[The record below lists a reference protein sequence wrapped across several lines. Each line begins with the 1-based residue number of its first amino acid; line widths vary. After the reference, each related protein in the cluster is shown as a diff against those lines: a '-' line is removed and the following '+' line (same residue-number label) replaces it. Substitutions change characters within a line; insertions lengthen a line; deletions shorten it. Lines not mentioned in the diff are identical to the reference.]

1 VKEQHKEQ
9 GMIPEKHFL
18 NEPIMISSDNFAF
31 ICNTFVSIFL
41 IFYSDIIRIYQNIYQ
56 NMNDIKIEVYF
67 VEIEVLNIYI

>member
-31 ICNTFVSIFL
+31 IYNTFVSIFL
-41 IFYSDIIRIYQNIYQ
+41 IFYLDITRIYQ

-67 VEIEVLNIYI
+67 VEIEVLNI